1 MNNKRKLPS
10 YPIFVKDPNFSLW
23 SATDELNG
31 GNLQTWCGEKK
42 NVYGFI
48 KTNGKTYCFLGD
60 FSDFTNCGVK
70 KAKQIGVDLT
80 AFSTNYEFE
89 TGSTKLKVSFVSPL
103 LPNDLELLSMPVC
116 YMQYEV
122 IGDENAEVSIFVNR
136 KISYNDVAGNTN
148 KDVRGGVMPLSK
160 EVAFFGLKRQLPLSK
175 NSDGIG
181 ADWGWWYLSGE
192 TAYILDDVDLAAYL
206 SANFTNFSNKGEERY
221 IGSINKS
228 SKGFIALGFDETV
241 SINYFGEYLNGLY
254 LENHTIIDALEYVF
268 ANVEEID
275 KKLTA
280 FDGDLKEKTS
290 IYGEEYLNVLYA
302 SLRQSIAA
310 HKLVKD
316 KNGNVLFLSKE
327 CGSNGCI
334 ATVDVSYPSIPLYLL
349 YNPELVKG
357 MMRPIF
363 KFAKMPVW
371 KYDFAPHDVG
381 IYPACIGQVYALK
394 NNGGRYH
401 GNYLKSWQ
409 AWNET
414 HFSIYLLPPEFDA
427 YDFKYQ
433 MPVEESA
440 NMFIMMY
447 ACYYYDKDKTL
458 FEDNKE
464 LCEKW
469 VEYLVKYGLKPEN
482 QLCTD
487 DFAGHLKNNLNL
499 AIKAVVGIAAYAE
512 LAGKNEYRSIA
523 EDYAKQITEFISK
536 FSHSPLTWDCGEETF
551 SLKYNLAFDK
561 IFNLGLFP
569 QKILEKEVD
578 YYIEKNNAYGVP
590 LDSRASYTKTDWI
603 LWSARL
609 TDDIEK
615 RKKLISPINK
625 YLQETAVRVPFSDW
639 YETADGGKP
648 GSFMARSV
656 QGGCFILLL

>member
-1 MNNKRKLPS
+1 MENKRKLPA
-10 YPIFVKDPNFSLW
+10 YPLFVKDPNFSLW

-31 GNLQTWCGEKK
+31 GNVQTWYGEVK
-42 NVYGFI
+42 NLYGFV
-48 KTNGKTYCFLGD
+48 KTQGKTYCFLGNYTD
-60 FSDFTNCGVK
+60 FSNCGVE
-70 KAKQIGVDLT
+70 KAKQIGVNLT
-80 AFSTNYEFE
+80 AFSTDYEFE
-89 TGSTKLKVSFVSPL
+89 LGSVKLKISFVSPL
-103 LPNDLELLSMPVC
+103 LPDDLELLSMPVC
-116 YMQYEV
+116 YMQYEIV
-122 IGDENAEVSIFVNR
+122 GDKNAEISLFVNR
-136 KISYNDVAGNTN
+136 KISYNDVADNTN
-148 KDVRGGVMPLSK
+148 KGVRGGVMRLSK
-160 EVAFFGLKRQLPLSK
+160 EVAFLGLRKQLPLS
-175 NSDGIG
+175 NASDMVC

-206 SANFTNFSNKGEERY
+206 SANLTNFSNKGEERY

-228 SKGFIALGFDETV
+228 NSGFIALGFDETV
-241 SINYFGEYLNGLY
+241 SINYFGDFLNGLY

-268 ANVEEID
+268 SSVD
-275 KKLTA
+275 KINAKLA
-280 FDGDLKEKTS
+280 KFDADLKEKAS

-316 KNGNVLFLSKE
+316 KDGNILFLSKE

-357 MMRPIF
+357 MMLPVF

-381 IYPACIGQVYALK
+381 TYPMCIGQVYALK
-394 NNGGRYH
+394 NDGSRYH
-401 GNYLKSWQ
+401 GNYTKL
-409 AWNET
+409 WNET
-414 HFSIYLLPPEFDA
+414 HFSVYLLPPEFDA
-427 YDFKYQ
+427 YNFKYQ
-433 MPVEESA
+433 MPVEECA
-440 NMFIMMY
+440 NMFVMLY
-447 ACYYYDKDKTL
+447 AYYRYTNDATL

-469 VEYLVKYGLKPEN
+469 VEYLVKFGLKPEN

-512 LAGKNEYRSIA
+512 LAGKKEYRLVA
-523 EDYAKQITEFISK
+523 EDFAKQITEFMNK
-536 FSHSPLTWDCGEETF
+536 FSHSPITWESGEETF
-551 SLKYNLAFDK
+551 SLKYNFAFDK
-561 IFNLGLFP
+561 ILNLGLFP
-569 QKILEKEVD
+569 QEIFEKEVD
-578 YYIEKNNAYGVP
+578 YYIEKCNEYGVP
-590 LDSRASYTKTDWI
+590 LDNRAGYTKTDWI

-609 TDDIEK
+609 TDDIAK

-625 YLQETAVRVPFSDW
+625 YLQETAVRVPFSNW
-639 YETADGGKP
+639 YETVDGGKP
-648 GSFMARSV
+648 GNFMARSV